1 VSGNGGK
8 RPGAGRK
15 PGSRNHAAKI
25 ADDVARRVLSEVDQI
40 ALWKKFLH
48 CRSIKVAAGCLQYL
62 TDRAFGRP
70 AQTIQGGTQ
79 PLKIEFSW
87 NGTPEWMS
95 PLQPRMQSKN
105 HSEFQSESN
114 ILAKALIEQVA
125 ERIDEGELQ
134 LESEE

>member
-1 VSGNGGK
+1 MSGNGGK

-25 ADDVARRVLSEVDQI
+25 ADDVARRVLSEVDTI
-40 ALWKKFLH
+40 ALWKKFLY
-48 CRSIKVAAGCLQYL
+48 CRSIKVASGCLQYL

-87 NGTPEWMS
+87 QGTPEWMAPRDGS
-95 PLQPRMQSKN
+95 SQPRMQGNNQSN
-105 HSEFQSESN
+105 FQHEADS
-114 ILAKALIEQVA
+114 LVKALVEQVV
-125 ERIDEGELQ
+125 EGQ
-134 LESEE
+134 LI

>member
-1 VSGNGGK
+1 MSGNGGK

-48 CRSIKVAAGCLQYL
+48 CRSIKVASGCLQYL

-87 NGTPEWMS
+87 QGTPDWMGPS
-95 PLQPRMQSKN
+95 QPRIQPDN
-105 HSEFQSESN
+105 HSNFQDKGERAAVEAVTQA
-114 ILAKALIEQVA
+114 LAEIET
-125 ERIDEGELQ
+125 D
-134 LESEE
+134 